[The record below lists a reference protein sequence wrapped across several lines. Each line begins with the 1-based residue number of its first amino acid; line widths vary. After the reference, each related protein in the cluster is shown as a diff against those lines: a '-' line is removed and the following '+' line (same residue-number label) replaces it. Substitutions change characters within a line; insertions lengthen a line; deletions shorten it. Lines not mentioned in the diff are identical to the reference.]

1 MIFVRKTTMISKS
14 HKDYF
19 VADVVVEVGTQAVLL
34 LFDGYDD

>member
-14 HKDYF
+14 HKDF
-19 VADVVVEVGTQAVLL
+19 VVDVVVEVGTQAVLL